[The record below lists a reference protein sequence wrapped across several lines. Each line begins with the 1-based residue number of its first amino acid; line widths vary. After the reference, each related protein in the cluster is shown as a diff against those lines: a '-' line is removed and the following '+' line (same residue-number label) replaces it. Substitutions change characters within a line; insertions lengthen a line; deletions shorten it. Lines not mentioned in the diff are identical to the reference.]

1 MPNLQQTGL
10 LAQAWQRAV
19 EVEGIELLQ
28 DHARQCCG
36 LLHKAPSP
44 VPRSYGCTR
53 KLVPHHV
60 PLVAARTRPAS
71 SLYWWQSDA
80 SSKSQRCSTT
90 LKAPP
95 LGYNV
100 CCSQG
105 PKFQKP
111 PCVPSLTPR
120 RACLQPPGLP
130 TVTVMGIPEL
140 SAHSLECLHA
150 HRRWALARHDRP
162 APTDTTVA
170 QELRHDRRG
179 PRRAQDQG
187 HLPLQLPE

>member
-1 MPNLQQTGL
+1 MPILQQTGL

-80 SSKSQRCSTT
+80 SSKSQRRSTT

-105 PKFQKP
+105 LKFQ
-111 PCVPSLTPR
+111 
-120 RACLQPPGLP
+120 
-130 TVTVMGIPEL
+130 
-140 SAHSLECLHA
+140 
-150 HRRWALARHDRP
+150 
-162 APTDTTVA
+162 
-170 QELRHDRRG
+170 
-179 PRRAQDQG
+179 
-187 HLPLQLPE
+187 